1 MITGTIR
8 RISQMRFMRLLLAGI
23 IAVTLLSCAKEEAH
37 KARIWTDF
45 EIKSLKGKT
54 RDEVRTILGKPTG
67 FYTMEAKGRWHYP
80 GMLIARE
87 GSSTPDTK
95 SVIVYFSELGD
106 HRCTIVDIMDRWEA
120 SKDKHR

>member
-1 MITGTIR
+1 
-8 RISQMRFMRLLLAGI
+8 MRLMALLLTGI
-23 IAVTLLSCAKEEAH
+23 MAASLLSCAKKEEQ
-37 KARIWTDF
+37 KVRIWTEF

-54 RDEVRTILGKPTG
+54 RDEVRAVLGKPTG

-95 SVIVYFSELGD
+95 GVIVYFSELGD
-106 HRCTIVDIMDRWEA
+106 HRCTIVDIMDRWET